1 MKLLNSLIFL
11 LLLTG
16 CKAQQLPSFVTTK
29 PFNFQMSDSE
39 YISWYNSTVQTPK
52 MDTVSL
58 FQVPEKSTIRYVI
71 VRNLAK
77 TPARVELQGGRFVMF
92 LEQNYSFVEQVKFN
106 EKGEIVQGLSPIT
119 ISSPDAKGLYVQ
131 FEKCEKCKIA
141 RSKKGQI

>member
-16 CKAQQLPSFVTTK
+16 CKAQQLPSFATTK
-29 PFNFQMSDSE
+29 PFDYKMSDMD
-39 YISWYNSTVQTPK
+39 YVNWYNTTVKTPK
-52 MDTVSL
+52 IDTVSL
-58 FQVPEKSTIRYVI
+58 FQVPEKSMIRYVI

-77 TPARVELQGGRFVMF
+77 TPARVELQGGRFLMF
-92 LEQNYSFVEQVKFN
+92 LEQNYSFVEQIKFN
-106 EKGEIVQGLSPIT
+106 EKGEIIQGLSPIT

-131 FEKCEKCKIA
+131 YEKCEQCKIA